1 MWTDLAPIW
10 PVSAGLWNEP
20 KASAATVAALEA
32 HAAAL
37 GGRRSSLARL
47 SKVAMREL
55 YFLQHMVNVT
65 QPARSLETGFASGM
79 SALAIMSALPPSA
92 THVAIDPFQPAF
104 GHAGVRGAHAFVAS
118 RPSGPS
124 FVHVNETASVGM
136 AWALRQRQCFDLIFL
151 DDGHKFD
158 DNMLALYFASKLLSV
173 GGLLVLH
180 DTWLKS
186 VRTTINFIA
195 SNLKFLQLLPHP
207 KEGKKDEFLMQVAVK
222 TSPRDARRFRHFASF
237 DVPFAS
243 GLPGHLEMKMTK
255 QMSKRSAAT
264 ITSTSTNRRWAPGGT
279 ASPTRRR

>member
-1 MWTDLAPIW
+1 LSDGHVFPGDAAVRDARTVDSVWSCDQPAAGFSRSGRAAVWTDLAPIW

-47 SKVAMREL
+47 SKVAMRERIRSAATTRHERQDADL
-55 YFLQHMVNVT
+55 ALRSSPLAWAVYFLQHMVNVT

-158 DNMLALYFASKLLSV
+158 DSAWAGRRTHHGCLTLSTGARCLAASRAVLL
-173 GGLLVLH
+173 
-180 DTWLKS
+180 TFRWL
-186 VRTTINFIA
+186 
-195 SNLKFLQLLPHP
+195 
-207 KEGKKDEFLMQVAVK
+207 
-222 TSPRDARRFRHFASF
+222 
-237 DVPFAS
+237 
-243 GLPGHLEMKMTK
+243 
-255 QMSKRSAAT
+255 AAT
-264 ITSTSTNRRWAPGGT
+264 RRP
-279 ASPTRRR
+279 